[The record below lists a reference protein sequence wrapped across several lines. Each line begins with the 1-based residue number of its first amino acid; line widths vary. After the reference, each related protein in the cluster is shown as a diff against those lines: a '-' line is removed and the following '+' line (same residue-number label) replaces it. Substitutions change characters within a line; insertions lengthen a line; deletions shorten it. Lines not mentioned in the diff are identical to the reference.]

1 MHAGMKLDIENL
13 KDEVQKLT
21 AALKEADLKIDDL
34 ENRSRRN
41 NLVLFNVPEGME
53 GKDCAK
59 YVGDLIQEAAQGAT
73 PLPNAIQR
81 AHRSD
86 QRKESTGGD
95 APRPRPIHVG
105 FTRMAGTH
113 HS

>member
-1 MHAGMKLDIENL
+1 MEFVEATAWGRKPPESTADADAPTRWFAAFESRLEARFDSLVRECSEVHAGMKLDIDNL

-53 GKDCAK
+53 G
-59 YVGDLIQEAAQGAT
+59 
-73 PLPNAIQR
+73 QR
-81 AHRSD
+81 LC
-86 QRKESTGGD
+86 
-95 APRPRPIHVG
+95 
-105 FTRMAGTH
+105 
-113 HS
+113 